1 MAPND
6 PAHPCSKAAAVAAV
20 SGNGISYVQCQNLK
34 YNVLILGWL
43 GVIFSSVILC
53 SSLLT
58 VHLQPDIELILKQWP
73 MNTVGATEQ
82 QVLINLLGIFSS
94 IAYGLSLINLG
105 VSLLLLIGIAR
116 DSSWLMYPWL
126 IFHGL
131 SFGFGLYLGVFYA
144 VAGLFIDLSSFLMC
158 LLVFTLVLVIFYK
171 IYHEVFTLFR
181 VMEQQSKEG
190 GLGGLYYQDAE
201 QGWTAAGVPY
211 QQVYMPR
218 LPLKQ

>member
-82 QVLINLLGIFSS
+82 QVLIN
-94 IAYGLSLINLG
+94 
-105 VSLLLLIGIAR
+105 
-116 DSSWLMYPWL
+116 
-126 IFHGL
+126 
-131 SFGFGLYLGVFYA
+131 
-144 VAGLFIDLSSFLMC
+144 C
-158 LLVFTLVLVIFYK
+158 
-171 IYHEVFTLFR
+171 E
-181 VMEQQSKEG
+181 
-190 GLGGLYYQDAE
+190 
-201 QGWTAAGVPY
+201 
-211 QQVYMPR
+211 
-218 LPLKQ
+218 